1 MFFNVI
7 MIMED
12 KIYWEN
18 KDNMIYICSKIKM
31 LIMVKYVILGLF
43 MLGRDLNNGFIRMI
57 IINISDVE

>member
-18 KDNMIYICSKIKM
+18 KDNMIYICSKIN
-31 LIMVKYVILGLF
+31 VKLVC
-43 MLGRDLNNGFIRMI
+43 
-57 IINISDVE
+57 